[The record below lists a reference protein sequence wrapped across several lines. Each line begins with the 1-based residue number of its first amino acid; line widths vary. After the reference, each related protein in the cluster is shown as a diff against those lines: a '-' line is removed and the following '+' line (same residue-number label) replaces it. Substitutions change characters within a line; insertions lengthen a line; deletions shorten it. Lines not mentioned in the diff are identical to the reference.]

1 MLFMGTRPTW
11 TGGIDLAYT
20 AISESEA
27 PGYFIGT
34 LEAIDADG
42 DPLTYDI
49 DDLTTEVDES
59 NRERDCYD
67 YLSVESDTGNVTLAV
82 ELDYEEF
89 DKLICRWLVSDPSN
103 SDVQSQIISMFVVKW
118 NDNSPVFV
126 GGVGPYA
133 QDVNEDEG
141 IGTIIFSVNA
151 TDADHPGDTITYTL
165 KSDTGCETEAFIIDR
180 QGNII
185 VDEELDYTTNVQ
197 YVLCIQATLS
207 ILIFHRSQDGGI
219 PEGTAEVQLV
229 ISIKDVQNLPPVFY
243 GQPYDEQ
250 IYEDAAIGDL
260 VLTVEALDGDRGVSP
275 LNTINYTLIE
285 SGNGTF
291 EIDSANGE
299 IKVAKKLDR
308 DEDPNAAI
316 YTLTVEAREND
327 DSQPSNQ
334 TTSTANVYIRL
345 LDVDDNVPT
354 FVPATGVSTSIQE
367 HSPIGSQLDL
377 MGLQVFDLDSGD
389 AGSIELELEGDGGM
403 FYLVSD
409 TVSSQ
414 GVVDIRVQNSTGLD
428 YEKRKVFEFEVK
440 ASSSLNASVATYV
453 SVTVNLTNINDNTP
467 VFTQQQYDVLL
478 PENSVPGTFVV
489 QIKASD
495 ADEDDELEYDLYG
508 YNSEWFSINRTSGE
522 ITVSESGEFDA
533 ERLSVY
539 FLTCQVKDDE
549 RVATSLLNVT
559 LVDENDEEPVFQ
571 GEPYEVSISEYNIED
586 VTLQEPVLQLE
597 ASDGDITEQVL
608 TYSILSGNEAGKF
621 VIDPINGTISRR
633 QSIDRENME
642 NMEDG
647 VYSLLVMV
655 EDNGDPSLN
664 DTATVEITIQDVNDN
679 APSFQSA
686 VYEAYVDEN
695 SPSRV
700 YLCGARYTEYVAN
713 VTATDQDVDS
723 SGAVY
728 RIEGASLFVIDSYG
742 IITVSGSLDREAE
755 DFYNLTVTATDRD
768 DPFQEATC
776 HVLITVRDVND
787 EAPVFVESSASI
799 EVYEDTTSCDSG
811 ACMVLAWLNATDPDE
826 DSSLVYSITSVD
838 AFDENDKEVSDGD
851 FSSQFRVINTT
862 GEIFLQEPLD
872 RETVQRFDIFLQV
885 EDTNAETSDS
895 QSDEAELTVTVLD
908 VNDNVPQF
916 IDLPDSFSVAETDQV
931 GMVISVDIRAED
943 PDDGDNGIVRY
954 ELPNNASGLVE
965 IEETTGIL
973 KVAQPIDRE
982 VYSSLTITI
991 RARDEGNPPQIKD
1004 TVRVIYIEDVNDNSP
1019 VFNESIPTIV
1029 NVYEDTDV
1037 DSTVLVVQAI
1047 DIDPVY
1053 GNVTYDISTGN
1064 AEGTFHIGI
1073 QSGDITIVEE
1083 LDRETQS
1090 QYVLTVVASDGQRQS
1105 NEEVTINVLDVNDNA
1120 PVFSTSF
1127 PTTVSISE
1135 VADQGSSV
1143 TVIAAVDDDE
1153 SGTNNSEVRYFMEN
1167 LGDRAYFEID
1177 SETGQVTVSSSSLE
1191 PGSYICNVTAY
1202 DLGDPQMFSTPRN
1215 FTVVV
1220 TDYNDDRP
1228 VFINPTQAQKFY
1240 LEEDYTGIV
1249 TTAQATLPNSEPFY
1263 AFDTS
1268 LGVTDDYKHFEIGRI
1283 SGKINIITSTD
1294 RETQEQYILTVK
1306 AINNATGVAS
1316 TSDVTFSVI
1325 VIDKDDN
1332 EPAYWGP
1339 GTGSDEV
1346 LEPPN
1351 EEMMVFEHEPEGTF
1365 VGIVPAAVD
1374 LDSDTYNTIYYYLVS
1389 GNEQGYFELDS
1400 SSGNLTLAKEIDR
1413 EQTDQFILVVRADN
1427 NSNFEPSVGDVVDPD
1442 MNQQLAWV
1450 TVFVLDI
1457 NDSRPR
1463 FLSYNYA
1470 AGLLYTTNPGE
1481 SIITVKAVDPDEGE
1495 NAVVEYEIV
1504 YQASFDEDDVL
1515 LSDEI
1520 ETFAISSEAGNV
1532 IVQLKPALSS
1542 EDHYYIIKA
1551 MAKDSKDPE
1560 LNDNTTFSVYLLREI
1575 DQVSVLFKD
1584 EVNNVLAIQ
1593 EDFARLTEEIMRAAG
1608 NLYTNVSAVV
1618 DSVDIQRNA
1627 DGAEIANS
1635 TVMLMHVVNVDD
1647 NSIIPPVEIQ
1657 AAFDGALQ
1665 FADELEEY
1673 HVVSVDYST
1682 AAVITDPLETLQK
1695 VSFSLAGI
1703 MIILFVILAYAF
1715 YVSTSSYRR
1724 KLRAATADLRDV
1736 NDNTATSPAPGTNK
1750 FSEQQNP
1757 IFDNPTYNTPM
1768 DSDLPP
1774 KQDEIAS
1781 EAGEDNG
1788 GYEEIQEATIEFQ
1801 EENIPSGLVQPETD
1815 KNNLLS
1821 QLIAGF
1827 EETHGAP
1834 IDTAMPDTDLYVSD
1848 V

>member
-1 MLFMGTRPTW
+1 
-11 TGGIDLAYT
+11 
-20 AISESEA
+20 
-27 PGYFIGT
+27 
-34 LEAIDADG
+34 
-42 DPLTYDI
+42 
-49 DDLTTEVDES
+49 
-59 NRERDCYD
+59 
-67 YLSVESDTGNVTLAV
+67 
-82 ELDYEEF
+82 
-89 DKLICRWLVSDPSN
+89 
-103 SDVQSQIISMFVVKW
+103 MFVVPE
-118 NDNSPVFV
+118 NDNSPVFSP
-126 GGVGPYA
+126 VGPYA

-141 IGTIIFSVNA
+141 IGTIIFNVTA
-151 TDADHPGDTITYTL
+151 TDADYSGDTITYTL
-165 KSDTGCETEAFIIDR
+165 ESG
-180 QGNII
+180 
-185 VDEELDYTTNVQ
+185 
-197 YVLCIQATLS
+197 S
-207 ILIFHRSQDGGI
+207 DGGS
-219 PEGTAEVQLV
+219 PEETAEVQLV

-243 GQPYDEQ
+243 GQPYDQQ

-275 LNTINYTLIE
+275 LNTINFTLIE

-327 DSQPSNQ
+327 ASQPTNQ

-440 ASSSLNASVATYV
+440 ASSYLNASVASYV

-522 ITVSESGEFDA
+522 ITVSESEEFDA

-539 FLTCQVKDDE
+539 FLTCQVSDGD

-559 LVDENDEEPVFQ
+559 LVDENDEEPEFF
-571 GEPYEVSISEYNIED
+571 GEPYEVSIPEYNIEN
-586 VTLQEPVLQLE
+586 VTSQEPVLQLE
-597 ASDGDITEQVL
+597 ATDGDITEQVL

-621 VIDPINGTISRR
+621 VIDPVNGTISRN

-655 EDNGDPSLN
+655 VDNGDPPLS

-695 SPSRV
+695 SPSR
-700 YLCGARYTEYVAN
+700 EYVAN
-713 VTATDQDVDS
+713 VTATDRDVKS
-723 SGAVY
+723 TGVVY
-728 RIEGASLFVIDSYG
+728 RIEGASLFVIDSDG

-755 DFYNLTVTATDRD
+755 DFYDLTVAATDRD

-811 ACMVLAWLNATDPDE
+811 VCMVLAWLNATDPDE
-826 DSSLVYSITSVD
+826 DSTLVYSITSVG
-838 AFDENDKEVSDGD
+838 AFDENNVELSGD
-851 FSSQFRVINTT
+851 FSSQFGVKNTT

-872 RETVQRFDIFLQV
+872 RETVQRFDISLQV
-885 EDTNAETSDS
+885 EDTNAEMSDS

-908 VNDNVPQF
+908 VNDNVPQY

-943 PDDGDNGIVRY
+943 PDDGANGIVRY

-965 IEETTGIL
+965 IEATTGIL

-982 VYSSLTITI
+982 KHSSLTITI
-991 RARDEGNPPQIKD
+991 RARDEGNPPQIND
-1004 TVRVIYIEDVNDNSP
+1004 TVRVIYIEDVNDHSP
-1019 VFNESIPTIV
+1019 EFNESIPTEV
-1029 NVYEDTDV
+1029 DVYEDAEV

-1047 DIDPVY
+1047 DEDPVY
-1053 GNVTYDISTGN
+1053 GNVTYKISTGD
-1064 AEGTFHIGI
+1064 AEGIFRIGI

-1083 LDRETQS
+1083 LDREIQS

-1105 NEEVTINVLDVNDNA
+1105 NEEVTINVLDVNDEA
-1120 PVFSTSF
+1120 PEFSTSF
-1127 PTTVSISE
+1127 PFTVSISE

-1143 TVIAAVDDDE
+1143 TIIAAVDDDE
-1153 SGTNNSEVRYFMEN
+1153 PGTYNSEVRYFMEN

-1202 DLGDPQMFSTPRN
+1202 DLGVPQMFSEPN
-1215 FTVVV
+1215 QFTVVV

-1228 VFINPTQAQKFY
+1228 VFINPTQAQEFG
-1240 LEEDYTGIV
+1240 LQENYTGNV
-1249 TTAQATLPNSEPFY
+1249 TTAEATLPNGEVFY
-1263 AFDTS
+1263 EFDTS
-1268 LGVTDDYKHFEIGRI
+1268 LGATDDYKHFEIGRQ
-1283 SGKINIITSTD
+1283 SGEINIITLTD

-1306 AINNATGVAS
+1306 AINNATGVPS

-1332 EPAYWGP
+1332 EPVFWGP

-1400 SSGNLTLAKEIDR
+1400 ASGNLTLAKEIDR
-1413 EQTDQFILVVRADN
+1413 EQTDQFILVVRAD
-1427 NSNFEPSVGDVVDPD
+1427 SDPNFEPSVGDVVDPD
-1442 MNQQLAWV
+1442 MNQELAWV

-1504 YQASFDEDDVL
+1504 NQASYDEDDVL
-1515 LSDEI
+1515 LSDKI
-1520 ETFAISSEAGNV
+1520 ETFAISSESGNV

-1542 EDHYYIIKA
+1542 EDHYYIIVA

-1584 EVNNVLAIQ
+1584 EVNNVLTIQ
-1593 EDFARLTEEIMRAAG
+1593 EEFARLTEEIMRAAG
-1608 NLYTNVSAVV
+1608 KLYTNVSAVV
-1618 DSVDIQRNA
+1618 DSVDSQRDA
-1627 DGAEIANS
+1627 DGLEIRNS

-1715 YVSTSSYRR
+1715 YVSTSS
-1724 KLRAATADLRDV
+1724 
-1736 NDNTATSPAPGTNK
+1736 
-1750 FSEQQNP
+1750 
-1757 IFDNPTYNTPM
+1757 
-1768 DSDLPP
+1768 
-1774 KQDEIAS
+1774 DEIAS
-1781 EAGEDNG
+1781 EAGEDDG

-1801 EENIPSGLVQPETD
+1801 EENIQSGLVQPETD

-1827 EETHGAP
+1827 EETQGAP
-1834 IDTAMPDTDLYVSD
+1834 IDTSMPDTDFYVSD